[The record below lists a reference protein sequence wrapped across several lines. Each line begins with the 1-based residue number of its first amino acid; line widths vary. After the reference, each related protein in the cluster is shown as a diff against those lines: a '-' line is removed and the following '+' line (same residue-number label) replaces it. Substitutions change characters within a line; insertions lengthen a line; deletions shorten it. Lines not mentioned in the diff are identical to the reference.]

1 MGLKFDSAKKLRK
14 EKAKWKYSSPEE
26 LIALE
31 EEYSRDQLRHS
42 EPTIKGQVRISAGKA
57 KNVLIDIPKK
67 TRPVTDRMKVRI
79 FDILGAD
86 IAKRNILDLYA
97 GSGSFGLEALSRG
110 ATFATFIDASKHAE
124 RILIGN
130 VKKTGFL
137 TESLVIKEKVE
148 DFLSKEARTKETY
161 DIIFIDPPYKLYNKK
176 RLYKI
181 EEMVNKTSKLLPGR
195 KAKFPGAILM
205 KHPRRYPIEKL
216 ELETVKIAETFD
228 FGLNSI
234 SLLIVAK

>member
-14 EKAKWKYSSPEE
+14 EKNKWKYSSPEE
-26 LIALE
+26 LVALE
-31 EEYSRDQLRHS
+31 EEYAKDQLRHS
-42 EPTIKGQVRISAGKA
+42 EPTIKGQVRISAGSA
-57 KNVLIDIPKK
+57 KNIKIDIPKK
-67 TRPVTDRMKVRI
+67 TRPVTDRMKMRI

-86 IAKRNILDLYA
+86 IAKKNVLDLYA
-97 GSGSFGLEALSRG
+97 GSGSFGLEAISRG
-110 ATFATFIDASKHAE
+110 ASFATFVDASKHAE
-124 RILIGN
+124 RILLEN

-137 TESLVIKEKVE
+137 TQTLVIREKVE
-148 DFLSKEARTKETY
+148 DFLSKEARTEETY

-181 EEMVNKTSKLLPGR
+181 EEMVNKTSKLLPGNS
-195 KAKFPGAILM
+195 KKFPGAILM
-205 KHPRRYPIEKL
+205 KHPRRYPITEL
-216 ELETVKIAETFD
+216 ELDSVKVAETFD

>member
-14 EKAKWKYSSPEE
+14 EKSKWKYSSPEE
-26 LIALE
+26 LVFLE

-57 KNVLIDIPKK
+57 KNIKIDIPRK
-67 TRPVTDRMKVRI
+67 TRPVTDRMKVRV

-86 IAKRNILDLYA
+86 IAKKNVLDLYA
-97 GSGSFGLEALSRG
+97 GSGSFGLEAISRG
-110 ATFATFIDASKHAE
+110 ASFATFIDASKHAE
-124 RILIGN
+124 RILLAN

-137 TESLVIKEKVE
+137 TQTLIIREKVE
-148 DFLSKEARTKETY
+148 DFLSKEARVKETY

-181 EEMVNKTSKLLPGR
+181 EEMVNKTSKLLPGL
-195 KAKFPGAILM
+195 KSKFPGAILM
-205 KHPRRYPIEKL
+205 KHPRRYPITDL
-216 ELETVKIAETFD
+216 ELDSVTVAETFD